1 MKHAYLIEMTVIRDY
16 ARQLFALGIF
26 VGLCTSLGMQSIVAI
41 PGVLT
46 CMHFIMGTIAGSAYD
61 EQNNWALYRLTMPVS
76 RRDVVLGRYGVI
88 VTLGLLGMLAGFI
101 ATIALS
107 LIAGAVPLPGDLSNS
122 LGLTQD
128 NVQAM
133 VFSCAICTIIGSA
146 VASIETPIYFRLGQT
161 KATQWIPMISVFLFI
176 GPMVILGATGGLDNF
191 AGIADAVRGL
201 FAFIETPIG
210 VVTSM
215 AVAIVVACIILGI
228 SAAVSLKLYEQREL

>member
-46 CMHFIMGTIAGSAYD
+46 CMYFIMGTIAGSAYD

>member
-1 MKHAYLIEMTVIRDY
+1 MKRAYLIEMTVIRDY
-16 ARQLFALGIF
+16 ARQLFALGVF
-26 VGLCTSLGMQSIVAI
+26 VAACTCVGMQSVAAA

-46 CMHFIMGTIAGSAYD
+46 CMYFIMGALATSAYD
-61 EQNNWALYRLTMPVS
+61 EQNNWGLYRLTMPIS

-107 LIAGAVPLPGDLSNS
+107 LIAGVIPLPGDLSSS

-133 VFSCAICTIIGSA
+133 VFSCALCMIIGSA
-146 VASIETPIYFRLGQT
+146 VASIETPVYFRLGQT
-161 KATQWIPMISVFLFI
+161 KATQWIPMISVILFI

-191 AGIADAVRGL
+191 AGIADAIRGL
-201 FAFIETPIG
+201 FAFIETPVG
-210 VVTSM
+210 VTVSL
-215 AVAIVVACIILGI
+215 VVALGVATLFLGI
-228 SAAVSLKLYEQREL
+228 SAAVSLKLYEKREL

>member
-46 CMHFIMGTIAGSAYD
+46 CMYFIMGTIAGSAYD

-107 LIAGAVPLPGDLSNS
+107 LIASVAPLPGDLSSS

-133 VFSCAICTIIGSA
+133 VFSCAICMIIGSA

-191 AGIADAVRGL
+191 AGIADAIRGL
-201 FAFIETPIG
+201 FAFIETPVG

-215 AVAIVVACIILGI
+215 AVAIVLACIILGI

>member
-1 MKHAYLIEMTVIRDY
+1 ME
-16 ARQLFALGIF
+16 
-26 VGLCTSLGMQSIVAI
+26 
-41 PGVLT
+41 
-46 CMHFIMGTIAGSAYD
+46 TIAGSAYD
-61 EQNNWALYRLTMPVS
+61 EQNNWGLYRLTMPVS

-107 LIAGAVPLPGDLSNS
+107 LIAGVVPLPGDLSSS
-122 LGLTQD
+122 LGLTRD

-133 VFSCAICTIIGSA
+133 VFSCAVCTIIGSA
-146 VASIETPIYFRLGQT
+146 VASIETPVYFRLGQT

-201 FAFIETPIG
+201 FAFIETPVG

-215 AVAIVVACIILGI
+215 AVAIALACIILGI
-228 SAAVSLKLYEQREL
+228 SAAVSLKFYEQREL

>member
-1 MKHAYLIEMTVIRDY
+1 MKRAYLIEMTVIRDY
-16 ARQLFALGIF
+16 ARQLFGLGIF

-46 CMHFIMGTIAGSAYD
+46 CMYFIMGTIAGSAYD
-61 EQNNWALYRLTMPVS
+61 EQNNWGLYRLTMPVS

-107 LIAGAVPLPGDLSNS
+107 LIAGVVPLPGDLSSS
-122 LGLTQD
+122 LGLTRD

-133 VFSCAICTIIGSA
+133 VFSCAVCTIIGSA
-146 VASIETPIYFRLGQT
+146 VASIETPVYFRLGQT

-201 FAFIETPIG
+201 FAFIETPVG

-215 AVAIVVACIILGI
+215 AVAIALACIILGI

>member
-1 MKHAYLIEMTVIRDY
+1 MKRAYLIEMTVIRDY
-16 ARQLFALGIF
+16 SRQLFALGVF
-26 VGLCTSLGMQSIVAI
+26 VAACT
-41 PGVLT
+41 
-46 CMHFIMGTIAGSAYD
+46 C
-61 EQNNWALYRLTMPVS
+61 LTMPVS

-107 LIAGAVPLPGDLSNS
+107 LIAGVVPLPGDLSSS
-122 LGLTQD
+122 LGLTRD

-133 VFSCAICTIIGSA
+133 VFSCAVCTIIGSA
-146 VASIETPIYFRLGQT
+146 VASIETPVYFRLGQT

-201 FAFIETPIG
+201 FAFIETPVG

-215 AVAIVVACIILGI
+215 AVAIALACIILGI
-228 SAAVSLKLYEQREL
+228 SAAVSLKFYEQREL